1 VVIAA
6 QTGISGSVVIEDEAV
21 IGGQVG
27 FGDHTRVQKGAIIGS
42 KAGILPGKI
51 VRPGVWWGIPV
62 QPLDQYKRMNAHLNR
77 LPQMREDLKRLQQQ
91 VEELRTKL
99 AADDAD

>member
-1 VVIAA
+1 
-6 QTGISGSVVIEDEAV
+6 
-21 IGGQVG
+21 
-27 FGDHTRVQKGAIIGS
+27 VQKGAVIGS

-77 LPQMREDLKRLQQQ
+77 LPEMRQELKRLERAIQ
-91 VEELRTKL
+91 ELREKL
-99 AADDAD
+99 SRG